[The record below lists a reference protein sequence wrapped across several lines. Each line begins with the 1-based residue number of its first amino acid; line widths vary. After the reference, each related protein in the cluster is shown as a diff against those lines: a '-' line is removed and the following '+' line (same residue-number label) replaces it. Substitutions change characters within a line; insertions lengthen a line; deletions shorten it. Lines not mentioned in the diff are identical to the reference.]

1 VERHYKEVG
10 KSAQHDRLDAGLGPL
25 FERAQLDGEVLVS
38 KANDLRSGRAR
49 DNSFGLYLMK

>member
-1 VERHYKEVG
+1 VERQYKEVG
-10 KSAQHDRLDAGLGPL
+10 KSAQRDRLDAGLGPL

-49 DNSFGLYLMK
+49 DNSFG